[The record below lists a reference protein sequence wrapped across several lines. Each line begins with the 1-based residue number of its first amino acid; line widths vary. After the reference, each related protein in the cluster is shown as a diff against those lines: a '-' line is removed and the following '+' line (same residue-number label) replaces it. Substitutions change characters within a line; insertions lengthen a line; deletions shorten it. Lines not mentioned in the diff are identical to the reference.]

1 MFLREFFP
9 RVEES
14 VLIRMK
20 TVVCRSCE
28 SKVHC
33 LYVAREYCLTVIFS
47 KDKNAIT
54 DEGSTAMH
62 SKAISGLDWMDWILL
77 RKLVLLE
84 HFAVLLILL
93 KEHTENS
100 TSAL

>member
-20 TVVCRSCE
+20 TVVCRSSE

-33 LYVAREYCLTVIFS
+33 LYVAQEYCLTVIFS

-62 SKAISGLDWMDWILL
+62 SKAISVWMDGLDWILL
-77 RKLVLLE
+77 KKPILLE
-84 HFAVLLILL
+84 HRVVLT
-93 KEHTENS
+93 KSS
-100 TSAL
+100 TQKLRG